1 MKTIGDVKIEKRDS
15 EIIDITIPDIEND
28 EEVTF
33 GITYKEAEYI
43 AYYILGL
50 TDGSKE

>member
-15 EIIDITIPDIEND
+15 EIIDITIPNIEND
-28 EEVTF
+28 EGVTF
-33 GITYKEAEYI
+33 GVTYKEAEYI

>member
-1 MKTIGDVKIEKRDS
+1 MKKIGDVEIEKRDS
-15 EIIDITIPDIEND
+15 EIIDITIQNIEND
-28 EEVTF
+28 EVVTF
-33 GITYKEAEYI
+33 GVTYKEAECI